1 MKFKDIEKNLKR
13 EQEKNSVPD
22 VFDKAA
28 GAPLNKL
35 LSGETPSKL
44 FNRRAATLML
54 CLVLALVLI
63 ISVALFALTV
73 SADEPVEISDCYVA
87 INVERGGANTRY
99 GLIIGEDYKV
109 LLCKLELENDALKT
123 PPIVCANKPIKEF
136 ITLNYGDKVSIYAVC
151 KENERAADVAVF
163 AARSLMGGFLADVPV
178 IEQNESKALDNL
190 KEYMRLCGFDAED
203 ASHEKLVEAYMEL

>member
-1 MKFKDIEKNLKR
+1 MKFKDIEKKLKR
-13 EQEKNSVPD
+13 EQENNSVPD
-22 VFDKAA
+22 VFDRAA

-35 LSGETPSKL
+35 LSGESPSRL

-63 ISVALFALTV
+63 ISVALFALTL
-73 SADEPVEISDCYVA
+73 SEDEPVGISDCYVA

-109 LLCKLELENDALKT
+109 KFSTVELENDALNI
-123 PPIVCANKPIKEF
+123 PPTVCANKPIKDF

-151 KENERAADVAVF
+151 EESERAADVAAF
-163 AARSLMGGFLADVPV
+163 AARSLMTGFLADVPA
-178 IEQNESKALDNL
+178 IEGDETRALAKL
-190 KEYMRLCGFDAED
+190 KEYMNLCGVETENMPP
-203 ASHEKLVEAYMEL
+203 EKLVEAYIEL